1 MHLRENIIATK
12 KGAPSSEVMAPTGR
26 AEPFPMLLDIVS
38 ANKSKRLPVSADTGM
53 E

>member
-1 MHLRENIIATK
+1 MIATK

-26 AEPFPMLLDIVS
+26 AEPFPILLDIVS
-38 ANKSKRLPVSADTGM
+38 ANKSKRLPISADTGM